1 MPEPI
6 TPEQIQPQRL
16 TIGETPVFFTSPL
29 EMNGQQVTQ
38 LTIQG
43 ERTRGKEG
51 LESAV
56 LLIKEKSRRRG
67 EEGVAFSKPLANV
80 NTMEEVEWEKI
91 EGIQFTGSDGAVHTI
106 PKEQLSLTKP
116 EETPNERPLET
127 IATPPTPTPEL
138 VTAPEKPTTAEPKLA
153 RSILEKYSGEP
164 TTLTIV
170 GLKAYETRAH
180 DLAAKSMQAK
190 HEAPKDI
197 LRALDNIGENIWK
210 HGIGPVYFQEKARQY
225 YMDMLKASNSP
236 FADSSIK
243 IAEAA
248 GKNRYQELLDNKN
261 FLTRGSRRFIEWV
274 KSNVGARTLKQQFA
288 LEEIAH
294 MRESGEIKEMEAFE
308 REGASIRKRFEM
320 DFTAQDDVIRKM
332 LGEKLDILDPT
343 KPEHK
348 PLVDDIRGLVRRY
361 ATGEIA
367 TKADFDKASD
377 ELFQTHLKGARP
389 DIFHEAELYSSSLYE
404 VAETMRTKASHEGG
418 LAAIDTQ
425 LANMQVRL
433 GMGVMGEAT
442 ALEPT
447 DVQRGTEMVQSILTG
462 LEKKGIIGPFAFN
475 EVTVSTGVSLA
486 LSLAILPKTALSS
499 TARFWG
505 GFAGGA
511 AIGAVFGGVREY
523 RMLEREYLT
532 HLREREAGLTFSPD
546 AKRRAWMER
555 FFVGQRSADDLIT
568 AMNSGDAQTKLA
580 NLADAKA
587 RRALSARQHERN
599 AQRVGLIQ
607 FSGRE
612 NIETQRTALDLTI
625 AQAEKD
631 LLSGG
636 NTNEQFLADLT
647 AAQTRI
653 LSEGASRVEGLSDPL
668 KVTLNILDK
677 YNPEVDIIR
686 RRFPLL
692 GPEAATGA
700 KAQGLKDIL
709 KEFRTAARGAAI
721 KKGLQVGLSGAL
733 IGLGIREGLQIGSEV
748 LSNISDVPHD
758 LAPPADINPG
768 QNFRFSDNLHM
779 DGTNLVRDTVDGK
792 TEVVAAGFKDYMA
805 NTHGALNPDGTLSDN
820 TKAFLAQQ
828 AQDHGFKLEIPEADK
843 TEFAFSGNTH
853 SLADLLPGHPPIT
866 VPQELHWQF
875 AQDKGWQLMLDA
887 KDGHGNIIQQVLY
900 TTAEKPGQED
910 VPLDILNHPPLKYI
924 AEQITNKL
932 VPPHDIAQIS
942 GLAPFSDAGGINH
955 FVGGTIP
962 DGTNLIYDGVS
973 GGEHVYHL
981 IDRSGNQLLS
991 GIHLD
996 PQGHI
1001 TNMSALNL
1009 SQEAADH
1016 GLKLTNPH
1024 GDIFNVVEKGGVGG
1038 GFDKPVSEM
1047 GTEHGASGPWG
1058 WLEDP
1063 INADKTIEH
1072 ALPGTNLTK
1081 NLFRGFQENYLPTP
1095 EHANYT
1101 SLNPEDIYHNLPKA
1115 LFEDTQ
1121 LVKLGHIM
1129 DEAIKMKEVDGTL
1142 LENMDPLHRA
1152 AYEIGRVGRVATKDE
1167 VQLFLDELG
1176 GTTKE
1181 TTVQLYQPIIEQIT
1195 TETIPA
1201 SIEGINGSVVTN
1213 IITLSER
1220 APVDEFNWVPP
1231 IPLVARRPL
1240 EGYAPT
1246 VIVGE
1251 YPVFTEYPAYTEYL
1265 QQYPEF
1271 KGGYGESLDQIP
1283 YQTYV
1288 PFYEHALESLQTP
1301 PDQRK
1306 LLRSIAPQ
1314 ERIKK
1319 LYELANIPFNPSA
1332 TYSEQVSQLSSILK
1346 IPVTLEPIY
1355 EPRPRE
1361 VVASRLSAQERYMD
1375 RLKSGW
1381 SLDSK
1386 SPRVLQTLSR
1396 INGATKGY
1404 YEELEKLNKQLPP
1417 MHPECKMSV
1426 VIPVFNEEIKIE
1438 RSLTGWLEQYQAK
1451 NDEPMHPD
1459 AFEIILFVNRPN
1471 AGTPYDGTIDKID
1484 AIRKNPKYANFHI
1497 HVVEKTFTIS
1507 DSDRKETING
1517 LPVTIPKGRRMGL
1530 IYGLTTDMAILRNLK
1545 RNAPDEVKANYVL
1558 KTGGADAYARSPYYI
1573 DETLNVFDR
1582 DIIVEQ
1588 YNARSDYPARVY
1600 DHVPLFYVT
1609 ERFRDL
1615 MNELYTEGKSNLGLG
1630 VYRASLYSEAGGFN
1644 PVDDI
1649 AEEVRMNERMR
1660 KALLRRA
1667 AAQGKER
1674 SDVIRRDELVRAIDD
1689 PRRALSAV
1697 WTGKPMLHDYT
1708 NFWNNEVAK
1717 SMDVE
1722 TLLNT
1727 PVPPEALL
1735 TPENLKRQIEPYI
1748 QYYARLLYQN
1758 HPVARGNMSK
1768 SIQFAQQFTQTALA
1782 ALGFQPNE
1790 FTWTIN
1796 ADIASKTTVSNPKDA
1811 AKAMQISFS
1820 NLENLQA
1827 QIEEFKKKEKPAWV
1841 Q

>member
-29 EMNGQQVTQ
+29 EVNGQQVTQ
-38 LTIQG
+38 LTLQG
-43 ERTRGKEG
+43 ERARGKDG
-51 LESAV
+51 LENAV
-56 LLIKEKSRRRG
+56 LLIKEQSRRRG
-67 EEGVAFSKPLANV
+67 EEGVAFSKPLTNV
-80 NTMEEVEWEKI
+80 NAMEEVDWDKI
-91 EGIQFTGSDGAVHTI
+91 EGLQYTSPDGSVHTI

-116 EETPNERPLET
+116 EETPIQRPLLT

-138 VTAPEKPTTAEPKLA
+138 ETQPTKPTTAEPKLA

-180 DLAAKSMQAK
+180 DLAAKSMQSK

-197 LRALDNIGENIWK
+197 LRALDNLGENIWK

-225 YMDMLKASNSP
+225 YMDMLKAGNSP
-236 FADSSIK
+236 FAEGSIK

-261 FLTRGSRRFIEWV
+261 FLTRGSRRFIEWI
-274 KSNVGARTLKQQFA
+274 KSSVGARTLAQQFA

-294 MRESGEIKEMEAFE
+294 MRENGEIKEAEAFE

-320 DFTAQDDVIRKM
+320 DFTAQDDVIRKT
-332 LGEKLDILDPT
+332 LGEKLDILDPA

-404 VAETMRTKASHEGG
+404 VAESMRTKASHEGG
-418 LAAIDTQ
+418 LAAIDAQ

-447 DVQRGTEMVQSILTG
+447 DVQKGTEMVQSILTG

-568 AMNSGDAQTKLA
+568 AMNSEDAQTKLA

-631 LLSGG
+631 LLAGG
-636 NTNEQFLADLT
+636 KTNEQFLADLT

-653 LSEGASRVEGLSDPL
+653 LSDGASRVEGLSDPL
-668 KVTLNILDK
+668 KVTLNLLDK
-677 YNPEVDIIR
+677 YNPEVEVIR

-700 KAQGLKDIL
+700 KAQGLEGIL

-721 KKGLQVGLSGAL
+721 KKGLQVGLSGAI

-768 QNFRFSDNLHM
+768 QNFALSSNLHM
-779 DGTNLVRDTVDGK
+779 DGTNLVTTKGD
-792 TEVVAAGFKDYMA
+792 VVAAGFKDYMA

-820 TKAFLAQQ
+820 TKAFLAEQ
-828 AQDHGFKLEIPEADK
+828 AQDHGVKLEIPEAVK
-843 TEFAFSGNTH
+843 SEFVFSGSH
-853 SLADLLPGHPPIT
+853 PLDHVIPGRSVDAPD
-866 VPQELHWQF
+866 QLHWKIT
-875 AQDKGWQLMLDA
+875 DHGRELRMDMLDA
-887 KDGHGNIIQQVLY
+887 EHNPGYQVLY
-900 TTAEKPGQED
+900 A
-910 VPLDILNHPPLKYI
+910 
-924 AEQITNKL
+924 
-932 VPPHDIAQIS
+932 
-942 GLAPFSDAGGINH
+942 DAGRPPGNDPDAILDSIKNNSH
-955 FVGGTIP
+955 LRFIP
-962 DGTNLIYDGVS
+962 EDIR
-973 GGEHVYHL
+973 EHVAAAQSMRLDGIAPVIDAQGDPHFIRAMIPENMELTQTGDQVYDL
-981 IDRSGNQLLS
+981 IDSTGKHIIT
-991 GIHLD
+991 GIEID
-996 PQGHI
+996 DTGKI
-1001 TNMSALNL
+1001 INENALNANDL
-1009 SQEAADH
+1009 
-1016 GLKLTNPH
+1016 GITFRNPPGEMFH
-1024 GDIFNVVEKGGVGG
+1024 TIETGHMDNF
-1038 GFDKPVSEM
+1038 FDKPVSEM

-1063 INADKTIEH
+1063 INADKTIDH

-1101 SLNPEDIYHNLPKA
+1101 SLNPEDVYHNLPKA

-1129 DEAIKMKEVDGTL
+1129 DEAIKMKEVDGTT
-1142 LENMDPLHRA
+1142 LENMDELHRA
-1152 AYEIGRVGRVATKDE
+1152 AYEIGRIGRVATKDE

-1181 TTVQLYQPIIEQIT
+1181 TTVQLYSPIIEQVT
-1195 TETIPA
+1195 KETIPA
-1201 SIEGINGSVVTN
+1201 SIEGVNGSVVTN
-1213 IITLSER
+1213 IITMAER
-1220 APVDEFNWVPP
+1220 APIPKIPFFP
-1231 IPLVARRPL
+1231 IPIIYRNPL
-1240 EGYAPT
+1240 EPGVLARIPDLSSVTGGYYGYGYEGESS
-1246 VIVGE
+1246 VGLLDRSTYRNRYDDRIRNQKDIDLSQNDSAIISAYIE
-1251 YPVFTEYPAYTEYL
+1251 RQDPAYLAELRSLIESMEPMDKNTKLVITLPAYHEGSKIRQTLDRYAQMEHPEQFEIVIFENHPKNRERDNTLEEIIAFKKDHPALRVNHFYKMFDQKPTIGQVRKYL
-1265 QQYPEF
+1265 VDAVLLQKQAAGKNESIAIVSNDADLIDINKQYATNIIQAFESDPKVDALAGKWDFPSEAYEKMPLLHTSERLWQYFDIAFRKYYLKSPELIGRNSAYRSGIYAAVGGYNEKAQLGEDLEMGWLIKDARGYDVNRVKYLNTAWLVSNPRRAVVKLASGGNLIQQYGDF
-1271 KGGYGESLDQIP
+1271 
-1283 YQTYV
+1283 
-1288 PFYEHALESLQTP
+1288 H
-1301 PDQRK
+1301 
-1306 LLRSIAPQ
+1306 
-1314 ERIKK
+1314 
-1319 LYELANIPFNPSA
+1319 
-1332 TYSEQVSQLSSILK
+1332 
-1346 IPVTLEPIY
+1346 
-1355 EPRPRE
+1355 
-1361 VVASRLSAQERYMD
+1361 
-1375 RLKSGW
+1375 
-1381 SLDSK
+1381 
-1386 SPRVLQTLSR
+1386 
-1396 INGATKGY
+1396 
-1404 YEELEKLNKQLPP
+1404 
-1417 MHPECKMSV
+1417 
-1426 VIPVFNEEIKIE
+1426 
-1438 RSLTGWLEQYQAK
+1438 
-1451 NDEPMHPD
+1451 
-1459 AFEIILFVNRPN
+1459 VN
-1471 AGTPYDGTIDKID
+1471 
-1484 AIRKNPKYANFHI
+1484 
-1497 HVVEKTFTIS
+1497 
-1507 DSDRKETING
+1507 
-1517 LPVTIPKGRRMGL
+1517 
-1530 IYGLTTDMAILRNLK
+1530 
-1545 RNAPDEVKANYVL
+1545 
-1558 KTGGADAYARSPYYI
+1558 
-1573 DETLNVFDR
+1573 
-1582 DIIVEQ
+1582 
-1588 YNARSDYPARVY
+1588 
-1600 DHVPLFYVT
+1600 
-1609 ERFRDL
+1609 
-1615 MNELYTEGKSNLGLG
+1615 
-1630 VYRASLYSEAGGFN
+1630 
-1644 PVDDI
+1644 
-1649 AEEVRMNERMR
+1649 EEVRRAPLEE
-1660 KALLRRA
+1660 LLEKK
-1667 AAQGKER
+1667 Q
-1674 SDVIRRDELVRAIDD
+1674 DFNPDEF
-1689 PRRALSAV
+1689 
-1697 WTGKPMLHDYT
+1697 K
-1708 NFWNNEVAK
+1708 NEVQAIYDHYARWRK
-1717 SMDVE
+1717 SAGGWIEDQYFNKSFDRAMGFMGITYHLDNGKVILDDLTKLQEGLQKFQERQQAESIPTVAEPAVPNMSPIPTEIPLSKESTQQTTE
-1722 TLLNT
+1722 TVATTAET
-1727 PVPPEALL
+1727 PPIETPTQPTPTPTPPPE
-1735 TPENLKRQIEPYI
+1735 
-1748 QYYARLLYQN
+1748 
-1758 HPVARGNMSK
+1758 
-1768 SIQFAQQFTQTALA
+1768 
-1782 ALGFQPNE
+1782 
-1790 FTWTIN
+1790 
-1796 ADIASKTTVSNPKDA
+1796 SKT
-1811 AKAMQISFS
+1811 
-1820 NLENLQA
+1820 
-1827 QIEEFKKKEKPAWV
+1827 
-1841 Q
+1841 